1 MKQQQD
7 GDITDSSSLTREL
20 VDKFSYHFSHN
31 GFADAGKIALAITQ
45 CSPEEPIG
53 WKMLGAVLA
62 QIGRL
67 DESLVTTEL
76 AARLAPND
84 AEVHNN
90 LGAVQL
96 QLGMATEAVV
106 SHEKAIALQP
116 NNAVSYCNLGNAL
129 RAQGKLKAAEENF
142 KKSISLAP
150 GRAETHYNLAGL
162 LRDLGRLE
170 QAECLY
176 TKTIELAPEN
186 ASAVLGRWEVRFD
199 REDFDNALKDAES
212 HNTDAFKACA
222 LETLFAL
229 GRDDEVQSRLI
240 AQEITNS
247 RNLRISAFSSF
258 FSAQT
263 RRKVPNHFCEN
274 PMELIY
280 FSNISSHVKE
290 PTKFISELTKELSN
304 IKVIWEPS
312 GKSTKGGF
320 QTPEGTNLF
329 KDPSGNIQKLNDL
342 VRLEVDNYVKI
353 FKDQTCGFIQ
363 DWPPEANFSAWCVS
377 LQPQGYQK
385 PHIHPEGWL
394 SGVIYLK
401 VTPRREGNEGAIE
414 FGLSGSRYSSPDL
427 PTVIHKPAPGDVVL
441 FPSSLHHKTIP
452 FTTETERVIVSFDLI
467 PSRSSVE

>member
-1 MKQQQD
+1 MEQ
-7 GDITDSSSLTREL
+7 LTVFCMNKPRREGT
-20 VDKFSYHFSHN
+20 
-31 GFADAGKIALAITQ
+31 GFANSPAKQSKSSNTQHSAVDHTIKERKAVTLIDLGKLDEAEAIYKELIALKTHSFSVYAN
-45 CSPEEPIG
+45 
-53 WKMLGAVLA
+53 LAVICGMQSRFDDVIKLLHKA
-62 QIGRL
+62 L
-67 DESLVTTEL
+67 EL
-76 AARLAPND
+76 NSNQP
-84 AEVHNN
+84 EVHNN

-212 HNTDAFKACA
+212 HNTDAFRACA

-280 FSNISSHVKE
+280 FSNISEASRQY
-290 PTKFISELTKELSN
+290 LSSAN
-304 IKVIWEPS
+304 EAICWS
-312 GKSTKGGF
+312 GC
-320 QTPEGTNLF
+320 
-329 KDPSGNIQKLNDL
+329 L
-342 VRLEVDNYVKI
+342 VN
-353 FKDQTCGFIQ
+353 Q
-363 DWPPEANFSAWCVS
+363 
-377 LQPQGYQK
+377 
-385 PHIHPEGWL
+385 
-394 SGVIYLK
+394 
-401 VTPRREGNEGAIE
+401 
-414 FGLSGSRYSSPDL
+414 
-427 PTVIHKPAPGDVVL
+427 
-441 FPSSLHHKTIP
+441 
-452 FTTETERVIVSFDLI
+452 
-467 PSRSSVE
+467 